1 MYQQYFG
8 LAEQPF
14 SIAVNPRYLFM
25 SSRHRDALAH
35 LLYGVGSGGG
45 FILLTGEVGTGKT
58 TLNRCLLEQLPEQ
71 TDIAIVL
78 NPALSA
84 IELLATVCDE
94 FDIDYPQGTDS
105 LKILTDALHQFLLR
119 NHQANRR
126 TVLMIDEAQHLDF
139 TVLEQ
144 IRLLTNLE
152 TDEKKLLQIIL
163 TGQPEL
169 AAMLARPELRQLNQR
184 ITARFDLT
192 PLSADETRT
201 YIQHRLEIAG
211 LGSGREIFSP
221 SAVREVYQLSG
232 GVPRLVNLLCD
243 RAMLGAYGRQDETV
257 SARLVR
263 EAATEVLGGAVKSA
277 AAAGNAGSA
286 LTWQRALIGIV
297 FMVLAAGLWM
307 TTTDDAP
314 YIGTLATPSETAP
327 EPLNAAGE
335 TVTDPMPPEDAQV
348 LRLGDLPIEGIWNL
362 RATDASAAM
371 WALWDEARLAGDLCM
386 AAVAQGLRCE
396 ETDAEVWDA
405 VLAINRPAMLPLRRA
420 DGFAGATVL
429 LDITDNGALLWTG
442 TAICTVP
449 LSELTAAW
457 RGGSRYLWR
466 PPEGWTGPLTEGATG
481 PIVTQV
487 VAAFARLDGV
497 PAPPLAAYTEALVE
511 RVRAFQAEVGLE
523 VDGVIGVRTLLA
535 LSDRLGDSLS
545 LAAGT
550 QRAMALSE
558 GRSCP

>member
-105 LKILTDALHQFLLR
+105 LKVLTDALHQFLLR
-119 NHQANRR
+119 NHQASRR

-139 TVLEQ
+139 AVLEQ

-169 AAMLARPELRQLNQR
+169 AAMLGRPELRQLNQR

-201 YIQHRLEIAG
+201 YIQHRLEVAG
-211 LGSGREIFSP
+211 LAGGREIFSS

-257 SARLVR
+257 SAGLVR
-263 EAATEVLGGAVKSA
+263 EAAAEVLGGTALSTDAIRSA
-277 AAAGNAGSA
+277 RLG
-286 LTWQRALIGIV
+286 LTWPRALLGG
-297 FMVLAAGLWM
+297 VLAVLAMWM
-307 TTTDDAP
+307 FVTLTDGASH
-314 YIGTLATPSETAP
+314 IGALVRSSSTAP
-327 EPLNAAGE
+327 ER
-335 TVTDPMPPEDAQV
+335 QS
-348 LRLGDLPIEGIWNL
+348 LGDEP
-362 RATDASAAM
+362 ATDAMPAVTPEVLGQTVLLAEDIWNVRPLQADAALLKL
-371 WALWDEARLAGDLCM
+371 WAEIELAGDLC
-386 AAVAQGLRCE
+386 AAAETEGFRCE
-396 ETDAEVWDA
+396 ATNAEVWDA
-405 VLAINRPAMLPLRRA
+405 VVAINRPAVLNLRRA
-420 DGFAGATVL
+420 DGFAGATVI
-429 LDITDNGALLWTG
+429 LDIVDDSALLWTG
-442 TAICTVP
+442 AAICKVP
-449 LSELTAAW
+449 LADITKVW
-457 RGGSRYLWR
+457 RGGARYLWR
-466 PPEGWTGPLTEGATG
+466 PPRGWAGPLSEGANG
-481 PIVTQV
+481 MVVSEV

-497 PAPPLAAYTEALVE
+497 PPPPLSTYTAAMVE
-511 RVRAFQAEVGLE
+511 RVRAFQAEVALE

-535 LSDRLGDSLS
+535 LNDRLGEGLS
-545 LAAGT
+545 MVTGA
-550 QRAMALSE
+550 QRAAELS
-558 GRSCP
+558 GGQPCH

>member
-105 LKILTDALHQFLLR
+105 LKILTDALHRFLLS

-211 LGSGREIFSP
+211 LGGGREIFSP

-263 EAATEVLGGAVKSA
+263 EAAAEVLGGAVKPADAARSA
-277 AAAGNAGSA
+277 GMG
-286 LTWQRALIGIV
+286 LTWQRVLVGIV
-297 FMVLAAGLWM
+297 LMGLAAGLLL
-307 TTTDDAP
+307 TLTDVVP
-314 YIGTLATPSETAP
+314 HIGTLARSSSTTP
-327 EPLNAAGE
+327 EPLSAAGE
-335 TVTDPMPPEDAQV
+335 TAVDPMPSEDSKV
-348 LRLGDLPIEGIWNL
+348 LHHEDSSVPSTWNL
-362 RATDASAAM
+362 RAPDADAAM
-371 WALWDEARLAGDLCM
+371 WALWDEAGLAGDLCV
-386 AAVAQGLRCE
+386 AALAQGLRCE
-396 ETDAEVWDA
+396 ESDAEVWDA
-405 VLAINRPAMLPLRRA
+405 VLAINRPAILPLRRA

-429 LDITDNGALLWTG
+429 LDISDNGALLWTG
-442 TAICTVP
+442 AAVCTVP
-449 LSELTAAW
+449 LADLTAAW

-466 PPEGWTGPLTEGATG
+466 PPDEWTGPLTEGATG

-487 VAAFARLDGV
+487 VSAFARLDGV
-497 PAPPLAAYTEALVE
+497 PAPPLAAYTEAMVE

-535 LSDRLGDSLS
+535 LNDRLGDSLFM
-545 LAAGT
+545 AAGT
-550 QRAMALSE
+550 QRAIDLSE
-558 GRSCP
+558 GRLCP